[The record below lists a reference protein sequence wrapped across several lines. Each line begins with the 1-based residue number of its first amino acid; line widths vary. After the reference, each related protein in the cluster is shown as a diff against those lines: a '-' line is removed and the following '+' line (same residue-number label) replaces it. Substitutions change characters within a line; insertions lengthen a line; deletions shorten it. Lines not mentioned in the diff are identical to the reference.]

1 MGDHSIEYAAFK
13 LLEMKQYINP
23 NFIGTILVEPRR
35 SFVSKKTNTLFMR
48 LFPNKFRLITYLV
61 DFFWSFVKYDEYK
74 AKKSKLPVFFVR
86 LDRTLA
92 RTTFSR
98 AFEVLQLYVAAFHD
112 EHLFRINQS
121 PRRWHSFLKLISSV
135 PLSKSFYDAA
145 IELRSP

>member
-1 MGDHSIEYAAFK
+1 MGDHSIQYAASK
-13 LLEMKQYINP
+13 LLEMKQYSNP

-35 SFVSKKTNTLFMR
+35 SFVSKKTKALFMR
-48 LFPNKFRLITYLV
+48 LFPNKTRLITYLV

-112 EHLFRINQS
+112 ENLFRINQS
-121 PRRWHSFLKLISSV
+121 PRRWHTFLKLISSV
-135 PLSKSFYDAA
+135 PQTKPFYELA
-145 IELRSP
+145 IDLRNL